1 MTIDEIIAALKT
13 GNDTAALT
21 AGMAHTG
28 ELSTEVYAIADKFCR
43 GIHLLPGD
51 NELLFNGL
59 HILAAARHPNL
70 CSLLI
75 DIAQQ
80 PADQLDHLF
89 PDHVAISLARLFL
102 SVWDRK
108 SGELFDLIEQE
119 DMDPEAQLA
128 LFEVLARL
136 TFDGM
141 ISRKETADF
150 LARFEQAAPIDD
162 VDMVWLGWEEAVV
175 KLGLVELEGALH
187 RVWSKPVYEYHE
199 QIDQEEALERLKFA
213 AANPLDRRLFDED
226 EMCAIDD
233 PVDGVAWVERRVVKI
248 AAWDA
253 EYGVDD
259 ENETDDDVA
268 KEIRLTTDEQNWLEG
283 FLSCPQAPDGT
294 MSLEMLDGFLTALVI
309 GPELLMPSEYLPW
322 IWGEDDEE
330 PDWDSQE
337 QAEYVMGLLAKHWN
351 AIAERRLKGTKHWPI
366 IDFFGV
372 AMPGDEWAEGFLRGI
387 DMTAEAWDPLFDDRQ
402 ADYTVLSILALC
414 DGSPEEV
421 QEQITEEMRAAIL
434 TQLPTTL
441 QMIAAYWSGLAP
453 GLPRNEPIRSGKV
466 GRNAPCPCGSGKK
479 YKKCCGS
486 ETPPTKH

>member
-13 GNDTAALT
+13 DNDTAALT
-21 AGMAHTG
+21 AGLPRAD
-28 ELSTEVYAIADKFCR
+28 ELSTEVYSIADKFCR

-59 HILAAARHPNL
+59 HILAAARHPDL

-80 PADQLDHLF
+80 PADQLDQLF
-89 PDHVAISLARLFL
+89 PDHVPISLARLFL
-102 SVWDRK
+102 SVWDRQ
-108 SGELFDLIEQE
+108 SGELFDLIEQN
-119 DMDPEAQLA
+119 DIDPEAQIA

-141 ISRKETADF
+141 ISRKEAADF
-150 LARFEQAAPIDD
+150 LARFERDALIDD
-162 VDMVWLGWEEAVV
+162 GDMVWLGWEEAVV
-175 KLGLVELEGALH
+175 KLGLVELEGVLH
-187 RVWSKPVYEYHE
+187 RVWSKPVYEDHTQADHTE
-199 QIDQEEALERLKFA
+199 TLERLKFA
-213 AANPLDRRLFDED
+213 AANPSDTRLFDVD
-226 EMCAIDD
+226 EIYAIDD
-233 PVDGVAWVERRVVKI
+233 PVDGVAWVERRAAKV
-248 AAWDA
+248 AAWTA
-253 EYGVDD
+253 EYGDGD

-283 FLSCPQAPDGT
+283 FLSCPQAPNGT

-309 GPELLMPSEYLPW
+309 SPELVMPSEYLPW
-322 IWGEDDEE
+322 VWGEDDEG

-337 QAEYVMGLLAKHWN
+337 QAEYVIGLLAKHWN
-351 AIAERRLKGTKHWPI
+351 AIAERRLKSAKHRPI
-366 IDFFGV
+366 IDTFGV

-387 DMTAEAWDPLFDDRQ
+387 DMRAEAWEPLFDDRQ

-414 DGSPEEV
+414 DGSPEE
-421 QEQITEEMRAAIL
+421 EQITEEMRGAIL
-434 TQLPTTL
+434 TQLPMTL
-441 QMIAAYWSGLAP
+441 QMIAAYWSGQAP
-453 GLPRNEPIRSGKV
+453 PLPRSEPIRSAKV

-486 ETPPTKH
+486 ETPPTMH